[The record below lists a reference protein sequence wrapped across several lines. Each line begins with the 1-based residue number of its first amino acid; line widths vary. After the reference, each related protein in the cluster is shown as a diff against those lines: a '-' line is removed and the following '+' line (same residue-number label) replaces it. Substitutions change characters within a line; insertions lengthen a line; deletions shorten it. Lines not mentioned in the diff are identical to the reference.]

1 MAKISVAELANA
13 VSAKFGI
20 PQEHAETFVSEFFEV
35 INDGLHTDKSVKV
48 RGLGTFKVVD
58 VRERESVNVNTGERV
73 TIEGHGKVSY
83 TPDPVMRDLVNKPF
97 AKFETVVLNDGVD
110 VDELNSVSDT
120 PATDNIDDEAD
131 EAADFTD
138 VVEDDVKP
146 EADEPKEAEPKNAIA
161 DVIGAWKEAL
171 EENVE
176 TDEDTHLDGGSIA
189 VEAEVEN
196 VGPVEAIFTKP
207 ETKAVVIERPVEAE
221 VKEEP
226 VQELVVE
233 DDVEDEPEGETVI
246 CSCGRIRVV
255 IITVGVLLL
264 LVVAFAGGYLFGQSM
279 ASRPVFKT
287 VKVVR
292 VMQKASVQTDKSVAD
307 TVANKIDDK
316 KENVATDNNT
326 QDKSSLENIAETEKE
341 KDKPADKKTNT
352 VAPESAQRQVKTGA
366 YVITGTSQMV
376 TVRKGQTLQSLS
388 RYFLGSG
395 MECYIQVHNGISDIK
410 EGMKIKIPQLKLKK
424 R

>member
-1 MAKISVAELANA
+1 
-13 VSAKFGI
+13 
-20 PQEHAETFVSEFFEV
+20 
-35 INDGLHTDKSVKV
+35 
-48 RGLGTFKVVD
+48 
-58 VRERESVNVNTGERV
+58 
-73 TIEGHGKVSY
+73 
-83 TPDPVMRDLVNKPF
+83 MRDLVNKPF

-352 VAPESAQRQVKTGA
+352 VAPESAQRPLRVQ
-366 YVITGTSQMV
+366 
-376 TVRKGQTLQSLS
+376 
-388 RYFLGSG
+388 
-395 MECYIQVHNGISDIK
+395 
-410 EGMKIKIPQLKLKK
+410 
-424 R
+424 